1 VVTGRHSLD
10 TDRHPS
16 PSSAQSTWRPPMS
29 TMTIVPTYV
38 GPPRLAAP
46 RSQVRLTRRG
56 RLVVFVLALAF
67 VLTAAIFLGTRSTA
81 TNESGPE
88 MQTEVV
94 MVGKGETLWSIA
106 SEIADD
112 GKVRDMV
119 DQIERLN
126 ALDDSM
132 LYAGQELH
140 VPVVD

>member
-1 VVTGRHSLD
+1 
-10 TDRHPS
+10 
-16 PSSAQSTWRPPMS
+16 MS
-29 TMTIVPTYV
+29 TMTLVPTYV
-38 GPPRLAAP
+38 ARPRLAAP

-67 VLTAAIFLGTRSTA
+67 LLTAAMFLGTRSTA

-94 MVGKGETLWSIA
+94 MVGQGETLWSIA

-112 GKVRDMV
+112 GEVRDMV

-126 ALDDSM
+126 ALDSSM

>member
-1 VVTGRHSLD
+1 
-10 TDRHPS
+10 
-16 PSSAQSTWRPPMS
+16 MS
-29 TMTIVPTYV
+29 TMTLVPTYV
-38 GPPRLAAP
+38 ARPRLAAP

-67 VLTAAIFLGTRSTA
+67 VLTAAIFLATRSTA
-81 TNESGPE
+81 TRESGREPA
-88 MQTEVV
+88 TEVV
-94 MVGKGETLWSIA
+94 MVGPGETLWSIA

-119 DQIERLN
+119 DQIERIN
-126 ALDDSM
+126 ALDSSM

>member
-1 VVTGRHSLD
+1 
-10 TDRHPS
+10 
-16 PSSAQSTWRPPMS
+16 MS
-29 TMTIVPTYV
+29 TLTISPAFVEY
-38 GPPRLAAP
+38 PRLAAP

-56 RLVVFVLALAF
+56 RLVVFLLALGF

-88 MQTEVV
+88 VQTELV
-94 MVGKGETLWSIA
+94 MVGPGETLWSIA
-106 SEIADD
+106 SDLAED
-112 GKVRDMV
+112 GEVRDMV

-126 ALDDSM
+126 ALDSSM

>member
-1 VVTGRHSLD
+1 
-10 TDRHPS
+10 
-16 PSSAQSTWRPPMS
+16 MS
-29 TMTIVPTYV
+29 TMAITPATMSTGFVAR
-38 GPPRLAAP
+38 PRLAAP

-81 TNESGPE
+81 TNETGPE
-88 MQTEVV
+88 LQTELV
-94 MVGKGETLWSIA
+94 MVGDGETLWGIA
-106 SEIADD
+106 SELAED
-112 GKVRDMV
+112 GEVRDMV